1 MGHQWTRSNKSVKMK
16 IIRGIVLA
24 VNLFTSIYADE
35 KEERDGLELA
45 THTPAQDNLMT
56 FNTFPTEKHVDDF
69 SIKVLEET
77 RNIKCKCP
85 RKRKFCADGTKPIF
99 RRNSA
104 SCKDGSTPKCPSKR
118 CVKPIIQIEE
128 GTADTELSS
137 VANPFTTEK
146 HVDESLDDDTILNN
160 KKCKCPRKRKICE
173 NGEKPVFRKN
183 RPRCADGSNPR
194 CPHRRCSKPELSPVD
209 MMTQDG
215 IVAVTQDYTTD
226 ASIIDTVSE
235 SSTEKHVDPF
245 VIENTND
252 EQFLLIKIESYAPF
266 EEALLPNSEFS
277 TQKHIDPIQEAIIKP
292 STEKHVDPF
301 PELSNINE
309 EFTEEFLTE
318 KHIDPFPEVE
328 IIPME
333 EDRVFPSLFRENIDI
348 QVSET
353 SQCFQDGIESC
364 TGVSLDSDLLES
376 LAEGRVVML
385 LPGSD
390 FTMEVDIDFISY
402 ITLNFLIILANKLWF
417 CLKHKQEFQL
427 SALHWWFCY
436 HGCESH

>member
-35 KEERDGLELA
+35 NEERNGLELA
-45 THTPAQDNLMT
+45 THTPAQVNLMT

-69 SIKVLEET
+69 SIKVLEDT

-85 RKRKFCADGTKPIF
+85 RKRKVCADGTKPTF
-99 RRNSA
+99 RRNRA

-118 CVKPIIQIEE
+118 CLKPVIQIEE

-173 NGEKPVFRKN
+173 NGEKPVFKKN

-194 CPHRRCSKPELSPVD
+194 CPHRRCSKPELSAVD
-209 MMTQDG
+209 LITQDG

-226 ASIIDTVSE
+226 ASIIDSKF
-235 SSTEKHVDPF
+235 STEKHVDPF
-245 VIENTND
+245 VTENPND
-252 EQFLLIKIESYAPF
+252 
-266 EEALLPNSEFS
+266 
-277 TQKHIDPIQEAIIKP
+277 EAIIEI

-301 PELSNINE
+301 PELENIIE
-309 EFTEEFLTE
+309 EFTEEFSTE

-328 IIPME
+328 IIHME
-333 EDRVFPSLFRENIDI
+333 EDRVFPSLFKENIDI
-348 QVSET
+348 KASET
-353 SQCFQDGIESC
+353 SQCFQVC
-364 TGVSLDSDLLES
+364 
-376 LAEGRVVML
+376 
-385 LPGSD
+385 
-390 FTMEVDIDFISY
+390 
-402 ITLNFLIILANKLWF
+402 
-417 CLKHKQEFQL
+417 
-427 SALHWWFCY
+427 
-436 HGCESH
+436 